1 MATDPPRYSSR
12 WFKQNPEQDPRARKT
27 QSKPESERTH
37 REQEFLSER
46 DVEELNQEPE
56 SDSREFEWRR
66 SGVTGDW
73 MVAGVDEQGRNHL
86 WTAETAPDEA
96 LKNAPSGAVSEI
108 RREFPGSSQA
118 QKATREAGSGG
129 GGGGGGGS
137 DRTSSGNTGPSRRE
151 LRGRAKKL
159 HPWLPEDLL
168 STFVDSWIETGDPQ
182 QALAE
187 MRQSGNY
194 EQHFPAIFRD
204 DGTMRMGEREYLA
217 TRAQMEQQIASYD
230 VNPERFQSHITRAIE
245 GEQSPQELRG
255 RLSAMWGRVLD
266 NADAV
271 RQEFGRHYN
280 IDNLSDSALFASAL
294 DPELGQDVLNRR
306 IDVAEVAGGFRD
318 AAWQRSES
326 RIREL
331 MNEGVEGFG
340 QARSLARQI
349 TRRSE
354 NLSVLG
360 RRHNEGDFSRRDVEE
375 ATVFEDQG
383 EQRRIKRTM
392 AAEQSLFSPSGRF
405 RQDESG
411 ALSGLRQR

>member
-12 WFKQNPEQDPRARKT
+12 WFKQNPEQDPR
-27 QSKPESERTH
+27 
-37 REQEFLSER
+37 
-46 DVEELNQEPE
+46 VETSNEDDDGG
-56 SDSREFEWRR
+56 DSREFEWRR

-129 GGGGGGGS
+129 SGGGGN

-280 IDNLSDSALFASAL
+280 IENLSDSALFASAL

-318 AAWQRSES
+318 EGWRRSEN

-411 ALSGLRQR
+411 ALSGLRER

>member
-1 MATDPPRYSSR
+1 MSGAFVP
-12 WFKQNPEQDPRARKT
+12 
-27 QSKPESERTH
+27 
-37 REQEFLSER
+37 
-46 DVEELNQEPE
+46 
-56 SDSREFEWRR
+56 
-66 SGVTGDW
+66 SGVTGGNIPARDT
-73 MVAGVDEQGRNHL
+73 DEDYSY
-86 WTAETAPDEA
+86 P
-96 LKNAPSGAVSEI
+96 
-108 RREFPGSSQA
+108 
-118 QKATREAGSGG
+118 
-129 GGGGGGGS
+129 
-137 DRTSSGNTGPSRRE
+137 DRTGEDRTGGVGRSPQPQPDPGPTRRE
-151 LRGRAKKL
+151 LRGRARTL

-168 STFVDSWIETGDPQ
+168 STFVDAWIETGSPQ

-187 MRQSGNY
+187 MRQSDNY
-194 EQHFPAIFRD
+194 ERHFPAIFRD

-217 TRAQMEQQIASYD
+217 TRAQMEQHVASYD
-230 VNPERFQSHITRAIE
+230 VNPERFQSHITQAIE
-245 GEQSPQELRG
+245 GEQSPDELRG
-255 RLSAMWGRVLD
+255 RLSAMWGRVID

-318 AAWQRSES
+318 EGWRRSEN

-331 MNEGVEGFG
+331 MDEGVEGFG

-349 TRRSE
+349 TRRQGQ
-354 NLSVLG
+354 LSVLG

-375 ATVFEDQG
+375 ATVFEDEG
-383 EQRRIKRTM
+383 GQRRIQRTM

-411 ALSGLRQR
+411 ALRGLRQR